1 MSETISQAE
10 SARIESA
17 IQAAVAGSWEVFAK
31 LTDEPFPD
39 DASMREQFED
49 STPRLQQAGGNWEM
63 KWGIGIVP
71 DDATRVITA
80 MIKAPPTVDIVL
92 TLHSTSDLDDSTIS
106 IWTFFQQRNWD
117 D

>member
-31 LTDEPFPD
+31 LTDEPFPN

-63 KWGIGIVP
+63 TWGIGIVP
-71 DDATRVITA
+71 DDGTRVITA

-92 TLHSTSDLDDSTIS
+92 TLHSMSDRDDSTIS
-106 IWTFFQQRNWD
+106 VWTFFQQRNWD

>member
-17 IQAAVAGSWEVFAK
+17 IRAAVSGSWEEFAK
-31 LTDEPFPD
+31 LTDEPFPN

-49 STPRLQQAGGNWEM
+49 SSPRLQQAGGNWEM
-63 KWGIGIVP
+63 TSGIGIVP
-71 DDATRVITA
+71 DDGTRMITV
-80 MIKAPPTVDIVL
+80 MIKAPPAVDIVL
-92 TLHSTSDLDDSTIS
+92 TLHSTSDRDDSTIS
-106 IWTFFQQRNWD
+106 VWTFLQQLNWD